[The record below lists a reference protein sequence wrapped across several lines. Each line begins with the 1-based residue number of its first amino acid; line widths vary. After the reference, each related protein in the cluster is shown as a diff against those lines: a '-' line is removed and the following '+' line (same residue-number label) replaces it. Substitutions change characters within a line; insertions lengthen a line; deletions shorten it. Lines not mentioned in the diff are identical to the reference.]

1 MRFLHF
7 SDIHLEQGFSSVS
20 RRRFMNKRLIGW
32 MNLRLRRAK
41 HYRNAPAK
49 VRALADLV
57 ERESVD
63 VALCSGDYTAL
74 GTEPEIVY
82 ARECIE
88 PIRAATEAYVTVP
101 GNHDV
106 YLPDALGVFE
116 EHFADVLQ
124 TDLPELVRDDLWPQ
138 VRLLGDHVAVITV
151 NSARPNPPVTR
162 SSGRVP
168 EAQLA
173 GLEEALAHPEVAG
186 RFVFVMTHYAPRLK
200 SGRPDTPNHGLEN
213 ADALLAVCAS
223 VERGAIIHG
232 HVHKCYHVRVPETPM
247 TLFGAG
253 STTQAGA
260 EGLWIFDVEADAA
273 HATKGHWDGKAY
285 VLDPT
290 ERVEL

>member
-7 SDIHLEQGFSSVS
+7 SDIHLEQGFKEVSS
-20 RRRFMNKRLIGW
+20 RKFFNKRFIGW

-41 HYRNAPAK
+41 HYREAPAK

-57 ERESVD
+57 EAEGID

-74 GTEPEIVY
+74 GTEPEIAY
-82 ARECIE
+82 ARKAIE
-88 PIRAATEAYVTVP
+88 PIREAATGFVTVP

-116 EHFADVLQ
+116 NHFADVLA
-124 TDLPELVRDDLWPQ
+124 TDLPELVRDEVWPQ
-138 VRLLGDHVAVITV
+138 VRLFGDHVAVITV
-151 NSARPNPPVTR
+151 NSARPNPPIMR
-162 SSGRVP
+162 SSGRIP
-168 EAQLA
+168 DAQMD
-173 GLEEALAHPEVAG
+173 GLKDALAHPKVAG

-213 ADALLAVCAS
+213 ADELLAICGS
-223 VERGAIIHG
+223 VERGAIVHG
-232 HVHKCYHVRVPETPM
+232 HVHKCYSVTVPETTM

-253 STTQAGA
+253 STTQEGA
-260 EGLWIFDVEADAA
+260 EGLWVYDVSPDGAFARR
-273 HATKGHWDGKAY
+273 GHWDGERYAIG
-285 VLDPT
+285 D

>member
-7 SDIHLEQGFSSVS
+7 SDIHLEQGFREVSSLK
-20 RRRFMNKRLIGW
+20 FLNKRLVGW

-41 HYRNAPAK
+41 HYRHAPKK
-49 VRALADLV
+49 VRALAELV
-57 ERESVD
+57 SAEGID

-82 ARECIE
+82 ARKAIE
-88 PIRAATEAYVTVP
+88 PIREAADGFVTVP

-116 EHFADVLQ
+116 EHFADVLT
-124 TDLPELVRDDLWPQ
+124 TDLPELVRDEVWPQ
-138 VRLLGDHVAVITV
+138 VRLFGEHVAVITV
-151 NSARPNPPVTR
+151 NSARPNPPIMR
-162 SSGRVP
+162 SSGRIPDV
-168 EAQLA
+168 QLE
-173 GLEEALAHPEVAG
+173 GLADALAHPKVAG

-213 ADALLAVCAS
+213 ADELLAICGS
-223 VERGAIIHG
+223 VGRGAILHG
-232 HVHKCYHVRVPETPM
+232 HVHKCYSVQVPETPM

-260 EGLWIFDVEADAA
+260 EGLWVFDIGADSA
-273 HATKGHWDGKAY
+273 HATRGRWDSKRY
-285 VLDPT
+285 VL
-290 ERVEL
+290 EASSRIEL

>member
-7 SDIHLEQGFSSVS
+7 SDIHLEQGFKEVSS
-20 RRRFMNKRLIGW
+20 RKFFNKRFIGW

-41 HYRNAPAK
+41 HYREAPAK

-57 ERESVD
+57 EAEGID

-74 GTEPEIVY
+74 GTEPEIAY
-82 ARECIE
+82 ARKAIE
-88 PIRAATEAYVTVP
+88 PIREAATGFVTVP

-116 EHFADVLQ
+116 NHFADVLA
-124 TDLPELVRDDLWPQ
+124 TDLPELVRDEVWPQ
-138 VRLLGDHVAVITV
+138 VRLFGDHVAVITV
-151 NSARPNPPVTR
+151 NSARPNPPIMR
-162 SSGRVP
+162 SSGRIP
-168 EAQLA
+168 DAQMD
-173 GLEEALAHPEVAG
+173 GLKDALAHPKVAG

-213 ADALLAVCAS
+213 ADELLAICGS
-223 VERGAIIHG
+223 VERGAIVHG
-232 HVHKCYHVRVPETPM
+232 HVHKCYSVTVPETSM

-253 STTQAGA
+253 STTQEGA
-260 EGLWIFDVEADAA
+260 EGLWVYDVSPDGAFARR
-273 HATKGHWDGKAY
+273 GHWDGERYAIG
-285 VLDPT
+285 D